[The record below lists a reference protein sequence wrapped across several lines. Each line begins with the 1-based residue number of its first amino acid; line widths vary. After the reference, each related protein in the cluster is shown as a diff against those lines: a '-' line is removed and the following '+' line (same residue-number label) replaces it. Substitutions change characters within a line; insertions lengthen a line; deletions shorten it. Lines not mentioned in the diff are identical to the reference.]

1 MEDGYL
7 ERHYEEY
14 EKRKAQWLKSRK
26 SKAKSQKN
34 YGTTTQTDT
43 SR

>member
-14 EKRKAQWLKSRK
+14 EKRKTEWLKK
-26 SKAKSQKN
+26 KKN
-34 YGTTTQTDT
+34 YGRTTKTNPKG
-43 SR
+43 